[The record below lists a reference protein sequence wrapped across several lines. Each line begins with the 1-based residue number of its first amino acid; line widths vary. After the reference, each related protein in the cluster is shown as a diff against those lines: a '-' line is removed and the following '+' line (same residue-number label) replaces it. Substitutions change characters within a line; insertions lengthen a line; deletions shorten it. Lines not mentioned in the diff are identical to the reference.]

1 MYLFTNIHWQTEGLQ
16 CFHSMSF
23 YFSLFLS
30 ITYLPRCITMTLKPS
45 HPHLSI
51 LFSLSLS
58 LSHTHTCT
66 RTQTLTHALA
76 HTCMLFIPD
85 PHGHNISQRPMHFE
99 KRGNISFVSGA
110 SIYPTRLIAAAV
122 MLVRTFQHPATTLN
136 RTAETC
142 FQLALF
148 KLLLKWRRKGF
159 SWFKRPGFASRLKQ
173 GFVSSYCAPLKT
185 NVVFIK
191 SDILSRFKVLQLRKT
206 NRKAVSYIW
215 MWFWGF
221 HDQARW
227 WT

>member
-1 MYLFTNIHWQTEGLQ
+1 MYLFTNIHWHTEGLQ
-16 CFHSMSF
+16 CFHSVSF

-66 RTQTLTHALA
+66 RTQTHTHALA
-76 HTCMLFIPD
+76 HTCTLFIPD

-99 KRGNISFVSGA
+99 KRGNIFLRQWCFYLSNKIDCGGRNVGSD
-110 SIYPTRLIAAAV
+110 L
-122 MLVRTFQHPATTLN
+122 PATILN

-148 KLLLKWRRKGF
+148 KLQLKWQRKGF
-159 SWFKRPGFASRLKQ
+159 SDSNGLGSHLA
-173 GFVSSYCAPLKT
+173 
-185 NVVFIK
+185 
-191 SDILSRFKVLQLRKT
+191 
-206 NRKAVSYIW
+206 
-215 MWFWGF
+215 
-221 HDQARW
+221 
-227 WT
+227 